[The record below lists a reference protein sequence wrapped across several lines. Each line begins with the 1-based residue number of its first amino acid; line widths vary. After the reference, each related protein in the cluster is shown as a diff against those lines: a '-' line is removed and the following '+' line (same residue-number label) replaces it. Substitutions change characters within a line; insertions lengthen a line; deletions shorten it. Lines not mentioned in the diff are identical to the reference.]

1 MVRPRTLVS
10 HRGLR
15 HRHPIA
21 RLGTVG
27 VAVAA
32 ALIAILPTSAAV
44 AANVPRAAVVASVA
58 DDIEET
64 DCPVDVPAAYAERVT
79 CGVLIVPERRTEG
92 SDPARTLELPL
103 AVIASRSPDP
113 AGDPLVFPTT
123 GGPGGG
129 TLSALWY
136 FLDYADWA
144 ADDRDI
150 ILIEQRGDAL
160 AQPSLDCPEL
170 DTEHFIVDG
179 VRVSGEEDAALR
191 LERLQ
196 MCRDR
201 LVEEGVDPAA
211 YTSTES
217 AADLADLRT
226 VLGYDEWNLYGV
238 SYGAR
243 LALTTMRDYPDG
255 LRSVI
260 LDGVYPPHVNRHEG
274 TPAGFLDAV
283 NRLFADCA
291 AQADCREVY
300 PDIEGDLTAVL
311 DRAAEEPLS
320 VTVKHPV
327 DGSPVRLDLGDTE
340 LTQGLFDAFYD
351 PEVIRAL
358 PFLIDRLAVG
368 DAGAAVPLAQR
379 SLDNADLRAEGLE
392 QSIECA
398 EEVPFNTDD
407 LIAAALTVDPLLEHL
422 ALFDGVREACGV
434 WAVPALSALENEA
447 VVSGIPTLL
456 TSGGYDPITP
466 ALWAESAAVTL
477 STHYLYTF
485 PAMGHGSVWAN
496 WIDDCPASIA
506 QQFLRDPA
514 EEPDASCISDAP
526 PDFLTSKDIQP
537 TSALYR
543 FDADVVR
550 DRDPVAIAIAG
561 ISLLIFLATL
571 IYAAAYGLAWL
582 RTRRGE
588 APGGAVLAA
597 ATSSG
602 LNLVYAGGLALV
614 MLNTDPL
621 ILAFGLPA
629 GVWPLLLVPFAAIC
643 AAILLIVLVT
653 RAWIRDEGTLFHR
666 VALSV
671 SAAASVVFAVWLLV
685 RGLLLL

>member
-1 MVRPRTLVS
+1 MVRPRTHVS
-10 HRGLR
+10 TRRLG
-15 HRHPIA
+15 HRHPIV
-21 RLGTVG
+21 RLATV
-27 VAVAA
+27 VVAA
-32 ALIAILPTSAAV
+32 AAALAAMLPASAAV
-44 AANVPRAAVVASVA
+44 ATNAPRVAAIASVA

-64 DCPVDVPAAYAERVT
+64 DCPVDVPAAHAERVT

-103 AVIASRSPDP
+103 AVISSRTSDP
-113 AGDPLVFPTT
+113 ASDPLVFPTT

-144 ADDRDI
+144 GDRDI
-150 ILIEQRGDAL
+150 ILIEQRGDLL
-160 AQPSLDCPEL
+160 AEPSLDCPEL

-179 VRVSGEEDAALR
+179 VLVSGEEAAALR

-274 TPAGFLDAV
+274 APAGFLDAV
-283 NRLFADCA
+283 NKLLADCA
-291 AQADCREVY
+291 AHADCSEVY
-300 PDIEGDLTAVL
+300 PDIEEDLAAVL

-320 VTVKHPV
+320 VTVKHPE
-327 DGSPVRLDLGDTE
+327 DGTPVRLDLRDTE

-358 PFLIDRLAVG
+358 PFLIDRLAGG

-379 SLDNADLRAEGLE
+379 SLDTADLRAEGLE

-398 EEVPFNTDD
+398 EEVPFNSDE
-407 LIAAALTVDPLLEHL
+407 LVAAATAADPLLEHL
-422 ALFDGVREACGV
+422 SLFDGVREGCAL
-434 WAVPALSALENEA
+434 WAVPPLSALENEA

-466 ALWAESAAVTL
+466 AAWAESAAVTL
-477 STHYLYTF
+477 SSHYLYTF

-514 EEPDASCISDAP
+514 VEPDASCISDAP
-526 PDFLTSKDIQP
+526 PDVLTSKDIHA
-537 TSALYR
+537 TSAIYR

-550 DRDPVAIAIAG
+550 DRDPLTIAIAG
-561 ISLLIFLATL
+561 VSLLIFLATL
-571 IYAAAYGLAWL
+571 IYAAAYGRNSL
-582 RTRRGE
+582 TGYYCY
-588 APGGAVLAA
+588 P
-597 ATSSG
+597 
-602 LNLVYAGGLALV
+602 
-614 MLNTDPL
+614 
-621 ILAFGLPA
+621 
-629 GVWPLLLVPFAAIC
+629 
-643 AAILLIVLVT
+643 
-653 RAWIRDEGTLFHR
+653 
-666 VALSV
+666 
-671 SAAASVVFAVWLLV
+671 SA
-685 RGLLLL
+685 R